1 MDIIESKLG
10 GYQMGFRP
18 NRSTIDNIFIV
29 RQIFEKCH
37 KYSVD
42 LYNIFVDYT
51 QAFDS
56 VNRNKIIE
64 NLMQYNIPSKISRL
78 TGLTLTNTTAKF
90 KINNKFTENFNVEIA
105 VKQGDPLSAT
115 LFTVVIDKVL
125 KQMDLRGNISTRL
138 KQCSAYADDI
148 LITTRTK
155 QSIIDTFQKL
165 KEISVLSG
173 LIINEQKTKYL
184 RCTRKN
190 HVMDN
195 ININS
200 MHLEQVKSFKY
211 FGSIV
216 NGNNSIE
223 EEIKE
228 RIVLG
233 SKAYYTNQAL
243 FKSKLLSKNSKL
255 KMYWTLVTPVVTY
268 ACETWVLKETI
279 KQKHWYSKG
288 RY

>member
-1 MDIIESKLG
+1 MDMIESKLG
-10 GYQMGFRP
+10 DYQVGFRP

-29 RQIFEKCH
+29 RQIFGNCH
-37 KYSVD
+37 EYNID
-42 LYNIFVDYT
+42 LYNIFVDYM
-51 QAFDS
+51 QAFES

-64 NLMQYNIPSKISRL
+64 CLIQYNIHSKIIRL
-78 TGLTLTNTTAKF
+78 IGLTLTNTTGKAKIKDHF
-90 KINNKFTENFNVEIA
+90 SLETG
-105 VKQGDPLSAT
+105 VKQGDPLPAT
-115 LFTVVIDKVL
+115 LFTLVIDNVL

-138 KQCSAYADDI
+138 KQCSAYADEI
-148 LITTRTK
+148 LITTITK

-165 KEISVLSG
+165 KEISVQSG

-190 HVMDN
+190 HAMDN

-200 MHLEQVKSFKY
+200 MHLEQVQSCKY
-211 FGSIV
+211 LGSIE
-216 NGNNSIE
+216 NGKNLIE

-233 SKAYYTNQAL
+233 SKAYYANQAL

-255 KMYWTLVTPVVTY
+255 KMYWTLLRPVVTY
-268 ACETWVLKETI
+268 TCET
-279 KQKHWYSKG
+279 
-288 RY
+288 